1 MTRDIYE
8 CAEFLVAGWRLCH
21 PGKTLPIND
30 GRLDHALNE
39 VKAALPVRFKDVLSF
54 GVSRAGFRCYEL
66 TELLHASFNNLL
78 LSAPTPA
85 HSRVDV
91 LIDDTTAHILLRRR
105 GIAPHETQEFANRLS
120 QAIPKS

>member
-8 CAEFLVAGWRLCH
+8 CAEFLAAGWRLCH

-30 GRLDHALNE
+30 GRLDQALHE
-39 VKAALPVRFKDVLSF
+39 VKAELPERFQGVLSF
-54 GVSRAGFRCYEL
+54 GVTRTGFRCYEL
-66 TELLHASFNNLL
+66 TEILHAGFNNLL

-105 GIAPHETQEFANRLS
+105 GIAPHVAQEFANLLS
-120 QAIPKS
+120 QAIPAT